1 MGFWSPSWYSWG
13 WVWVRTHQ
21 WCQLTKDFFL
31 TAPALQLSR
40 PKCGYWNEDS
50 QSQSNNKPLTV
61 MPSYGSGENLF
72 WRSWTQGQC
81 LEVLRQPFNKPT
93 PVTATELHRLF
104 YFKESGDSISPN
116 SVYTAAFRSIS
127 VLASCPC
134 IQSSLIIYV
143 IATSFLLLPPAF
155 VPSPSQSF
163 CVLKRALNLVSMK
176 QVRGTWRRGGE
187 GVAEAHPCIGYFFSF
202 PDRGKAY
209 FALYFKGTQLMILG
223 KACMSGIVAGDGS
236 SWSH

>member
-1 MGFWSPSWYSWG
+1 
-13 WVWVRTHQ
+13 
-21 WCQLTKDFFL
+21 
-31 TAPALQLSR
+31 
-40 PKCGYWNEDS
+40 
-50 QSQSNNKPLTV
+50 

-155 VPSPSQSF
+155 VPSLSQSF

-176 QVRGTWRRGGE
+176 QVRGTWRRGG
-187 GVAEAHPCIGYFFSF
+187 GVLLKHIPVLVTFFHFLTGERLILHYISRAHSQWYWEKHACQVSWQEMEAADRIKSTLRKQRKINAGAQCRFSF
-202 PDRGKAY
+202 CSVWTPARRLPQPAFIHFGK
-209 FALYFKGTQLMILG
+209 QPESI
-223 KACMSGIVAGDGS
+223 
-236 SWSH
+236 